1 MHSDLNDLAVGLPHS
16 EIPGSKLGYQ
26 LPWAYRRFLRPSS
39 PLDAKTSTVCPFTLG
54 HVDRMPSDRL
64 SSDRRSLIDAHAG
77 PSCSFGPATCCT
89 RLGDACCRQHLK
101 LILDRCLPS
110 NRANVMRAQP
120 ARLRDLS
127 TIESHALVTEH
138 GLLRPRRNARKG
150 RCAGPSSLTKPE
162 RLSRGWEARNWR
174 EFRVFT
180 PGTGSRLN
188 RPWGRHLRRLGGLQ
202 RARRT
207 DPRGRSSRGWRRPWR
222 DGGR

>member
-1 MHSDLNDLAVGLPHS
+1 MHSGLNDLAVGLPHS

-54 HVDRMPSDRL
+54 HVDRMPSGRL
-64 SSDRRSLIDAHAG
+64 VSDRRSLTDAHAG
-77 PSCSFGPATCCT
+77 PSCSFGPATCRT

-101 LILDRCLPS
+101 QILDRCLPS

-150 RCAGPSSLTKPE
+150 QCAGPSSLTRPE
-162 RLSRGWEARNWR
+162 RLSRGWEA
-174 EFRVFT
+174 
-180 PGTGSRLN
+180 
-188 RPWGRHLRRLGGLQ
+188 
-202 RARRT
+202 
-207 DPRGRSSRGWRRPWR
+207 
-222 DGGR
+222 

>member
-1 MHSDLNDLAVGLPHS
+1 
-16 EIPGSKLGYQ
+16 
-26 LPWAYRRFLRPSS
+26 
-39 PLDAKTSTVCPFTLG
+39 
-54 HVDRMPSDRL
+54 MPSDRL

-101 LILDRCLPS
+101 QFLDRCLPS

-202 RARRT
+202 RERRT